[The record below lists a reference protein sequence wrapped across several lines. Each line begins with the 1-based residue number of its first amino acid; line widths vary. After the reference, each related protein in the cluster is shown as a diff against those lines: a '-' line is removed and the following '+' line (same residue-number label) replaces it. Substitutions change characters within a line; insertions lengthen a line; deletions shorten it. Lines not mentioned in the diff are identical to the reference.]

1 MSKAST
7 KTGSEISQKTLTML
21 ILREVS
27 KKSQKTVARVHFIP
41 QCVFRVDIYL
51 LLEQLRRKN
60 FLVSYCV
67 IFDEPINSLRVPPGI
82 SSWSNTR

>member
-7 KTGSEISQKTLTML
+7 KTGSEISQKTLAML
-21 ILREVS
+21 ILREEL

-51 LLEQLRRKN
+51 LLEQLRRKI
-60 FLVSYCV
+60 FLVSHCV
-67 IFDEPINSLRVPPGI
+67 IFDGPINSLRTTGYFLMVQH
-82 SSWSNTR
+82 